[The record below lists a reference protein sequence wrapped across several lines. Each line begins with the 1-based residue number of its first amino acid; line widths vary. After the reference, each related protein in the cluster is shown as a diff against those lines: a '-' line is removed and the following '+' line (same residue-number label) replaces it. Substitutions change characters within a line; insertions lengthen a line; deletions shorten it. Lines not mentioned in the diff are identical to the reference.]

1 MDDSEQRQI
10 FDQWLN
16 EHKGILFKITY
27 AFAFTPRDQEDLFQE
42 ISLQV
47 WQSIPN
53 FEGEAKASTWIYRV
67 ALYAATVW
75 ARQEKTRPPTRGLSE
90 VRHTLATKE
99 TPRDERLDWLYEQI
113 GQLDPVDRAVSLLL
127 LDGFTYR
134 DMAKV
139 LGISESNVGVKI
151 HRIKK
156 HLVRKSKET
165 DYHGV

>member
-1 MDDSEQRQI
+1 MEDSEQRRI
-10 FDQWLN
+10 FERWLE

-42 ISLQV
+42 ISLKV

-53 FEGEAKASTWIYRV
+53 FRGEAKASTWIYRV

-75 ARQEKTRPPTRGLSE
+75 ARQERKRPPTRALAE
-90 VRHTLATKE
+90 VGHTLTKDA
-99 TPRDERLDWLYEQI
+99 TPRDGRLDWLYEQI
-113 GQLDPVDRAVSLLL
+113 GQLEPVDRAVCVLL
-127 LDGFTYR
+127 LDGFSYR
-134 DMAKV
+134 EMAEV